1 MFYFLPIDLKLKIWS
16 YDDTCK
22 INYNKCIEEINKKY
36 KKSIYFQ
43 QSPYKTIMYFEPTL
57 EELNKCFKNLHKNEL
72 IFDFENTFILNE
84 ITINQEYNICY
95 LSKICYYYKKEN
107 FFKKY
112 NI

>member
-43 QSPYKTIMYFEPTL
+43 QSPYKTIMYFERVFFI
-57 EELNKCFKNLHKNEL
+57 KC
-72 IFDFENTFILNE
+72 
-84 ITINQEYNICY
+84 
-95 LSKICYYYKKEN
+95 SKAS
-107 FFKKY
+107 FAFG
-112 NI
+112 